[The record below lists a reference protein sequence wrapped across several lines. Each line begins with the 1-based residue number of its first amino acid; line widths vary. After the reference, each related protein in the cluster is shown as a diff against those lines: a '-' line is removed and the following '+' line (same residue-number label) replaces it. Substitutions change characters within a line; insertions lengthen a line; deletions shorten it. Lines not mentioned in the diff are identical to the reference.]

1 MKDVCMRMSMGPAI
15 ALVSALL
22 FGLSAPI
29 AKILVGG
36 IDPWVLA
43 GLLYCG
49 AGGGLFVWRALAKT
63 SSEAKLARPDLPWL
77 AGAVLAGGIAG
88 PVLLMTGLARIDAAP
103 ASLLLTLEGVFTA
116 LLAWFVFREN
126 FDRRIA
132 LGMLAIVAG
141 AAALNWAPVDT
152 RIDPWGAGAIMLACL
167 AWAIDNNLT
176 RKISL
181 ADPAQ
186 IATIKGAIAGPVALA
201 IGLAAG
207 GALPGAGAT
216 IAALA
221 TGFLGYGASLVLFI
235 LALRHLGTARAGA
248 YFSTAPFVGAA
259 VSVPLLG
266 EPITMA
272 LLVAGALM
280 AYGVWLHLSERHE
293 HDHDHPE
300 LAHEHRHSHDEHHV
314 HPHEPG
320 IDPREPHSHFHVHRP
335 LRHVH
340 GHAPDSHHRHT
351 H

>member
-1 MKDVCMRMSMGPAI
+1 MVMSPGAAI
-15 ALVSALL
+15 ALLSALL
-22 FGLSAPI
+22 FGLSAPV
-29 AKILVGG
+29 AKILVGAV
-36 IDPWVLA
+36 DPWVLA

-49 AGGGLFVWRALAKT
+49 AGGGLFVWRAIAGST
-63 SSEAKLARPDLPWL
+63 SEAKLARADLPWL
-77 AGAVLAGGIAG
+77 AGAVLCGGIAG

-132 LGMLAIVAG
+132 LGMLSIVAG
-141 AAALNWAPVDT
+141 AVTLNWAPVET
-152 RIDPWGAGAIMLACL
+152 RIDPWGAGAIVLACL
-167 AWAIDNNLT
+167 GWAVDNNLT

-181 ADPAQ
+181 ADPVQ
-186 IATIKGAIAGPVALA
+186 IAAIKGVIAGPTALA

-207 GALPGAGAT
+207 GGTPSAGASL
-216 IAALA
+216 AALA

-248 YFSTAPFVGAA
+248 YFSTAPFVGAL

-266 EPITMA
+266 EPVTA
-272 LLVAGALM
+272 GLLLAGALM
-280 AYGVWLHLSERHE
+280 ALGVWLYLSERHA
-293 HDHDHPE
+293 HDHAHPE
-300 LAHEHRHSHDEHHV
+300 LAHEHRHSHDEHHD

-320 IDPREPHSHFHVHRP
+320 IDPRTPHSHFHVHRP
-335 LRHVH
+335 LRHSH
-340 GHAPDSHHRHT
+340 DHAPDSHHRHT

>member
-1 MKDVCMRMSMGPAI
+1 MSTGAGI
-15 ALVSALL
+15 ALASALL

-49 AGGGLFVWRALAKT
+49 AGGGLFLWRLVAGST
-63 SSEAKLARPDLPWL
+63 SEAKLARADLPWL
-77 AGAVLAGGIAG
+77 AGAVACGGIAA

-141 AAALNWAPVDT
+141 AVALNWAPVEA
-152 RIDPWGAGAIMLACL
+152 RIDPWGAGAIALACL
-167 AWAIDNNLT
+167 AWALDNNIT

-181 ADPAQ
+181 ADPVQ
-186 IATIKGAIAGPVALA
+186 IAAIKGAIAGPTALA

-207 GALPGAGAT
+207 ASLPGAGASF
-216 IAALA
+216 AALT
-221 TGFLGYGASLVLFI
+221 TGFLGYGASLALFI

-248 YFSTAPFVGAA
+248 YFSTAPFVGAL

-266 EPITMA
+266 ESVTAGLVLAGGLMA
-272 LLVAGALM
+272 L
-280 AYGVWLHLSERHE
+280 GVWLHLSERHE
-293 HDHDHPE
+293 HEHAHPE
-300 LAHEHRHSHDEHHV
+300 MAHEHRHSHDEHHD
-314 HPHEPG
+314 HPHDPG
-320 IDPREPHSHFHVHRP
+320 VDPRAPHSHFHVHKP

-340 GHAPDSHHRHT
+340 DHAPDPHHRHT

>member
-1 MKDVCMRMSMGPAI
+1 MSSGAGI
-15 ALVSALL
+15 ALASALL
-22 FGLSAPI
+22 FGLSAPV

-49 AGGGLFVWRALAKT
+49 AGGGLFLWRLVAGST
-63 SSEAKLARPDLPWL
+63 SEARLARGDWPWL
-77 AGAVLAGGIAG
+77 ACAVVAGGIAG
-88 PVLLMTGLARIDAAP
+88 PILLMTGLARIDAAP

-141 AAALNWAPVDT
+141 ALALNWAPVEAG
-152 RIDPWGAGAIMLACL
+152 IDPWGAAAIALACL
-167 AWAIDNNLT
+167 AWAIDNNVT

-181 ADPAQ
+181 ADPVQ
-186 IATIKGAIAGPVALA
+186 IAAIKGAIAGPTALA

-207 GALPGAGAT
+207 GAMPDAGAGL
-216 IAALA
+216 AALA

-266 EPITMA
+266 EPVTAGLLLAGGLMA
-272 LLVAGALM
+272 L
-280 AYGVWLHLSERHE
+280 GVWLHLSERHA
-293 HDHDHPE
+293 HDHEHPE
-300 LAHEHRHSHDEHHV
+300 LAHEHRHAHDEHHDHD
-314 HPHEPG
+314 HPPG
-320 IDPREPHSHFHVHRP
+320 LDPRAPHTHFHVHRP
-335 LRHVH
+335 LRHRH

>member
-1 MKDVCMRMSMGPAI
+1 MSTGAAI

-22 FGLSAPI
+22 FGLSAPV
-29 AKILVGG
+29 AKILVGT

-49 AGGGLFVWRALAKT
+49 AGGGLFVWRLVARPPR
-63 SSEAKLARPDLPWL
+63 EAKLARGDLPWL
-77 AGAVLAGGIAG
+77 AGAVASGGIAG
-88 PVLLMTGLARIDAAP
+88 PVLLMTGLARLDAAP

-141 AAALNWAPVDT
+141 AVTLNWAPVDA
-152 RIDPWGAGAIMLACL
+152 RIDPWGAGAIALACL

-181 ADPAQ
+181 ADPVQ
-186 IATIKGAIAGPVALA
+186 IAAIKGAIAGPTALA
-201 IGLAAG
+201 IGFVAGGALPAAG
-207 GALPGAGAT
+207 GAL
-216 IAALA
+216 AALA

-259 VSVPLLG
+259 VAVPLLG
-266 EPITMA
+266 EPITTG
-272 LLVAGALM
+272 LLLAGALM
-280 AYGVWLHLSERHE
+280 ALGVWLHLSERHE
-293 HDHDHPE
+293 HTHEHPE
-300 LAHEHRHSHDEHHV
+300 LAHAHRHSHDEHHD

-320 IDPREPHSHFHVHRP
+320 VDPREPHSHFHVHRP
-335 LRHVH
+335 LWHAH

>member
-1 MKDVCMRMSMGPAI
+1 MSTGAAI

-22 FGLSAPI
+22 FGLSAPV
-29 AKILVGG
+29 AKILVGT

-49 AGGGLFVWRALAKT
+49 AGGGLFVWRWVARPAR
-63 SSEAKLARPDLPWL
+63 EAKLARADLPWL
-77 AGAVLAGGIAG
+77 AGAVVSGGIAG

-132 LGMLAIVAG
+132 IGMLAIVAG
-141 AAALNWAPVDT
+141 ALALNWAPVDA
-152 RIDPWGAGAIMLACL
+152 RLDPWGAGAIALACL

-181 ADPAQ
+181 ADPVQ
-186 IATIKGAIAGPVALA
+186 IAAIKGAIAGPTALV

-207 GALPGAGAT
+207 GALPAAGASL
-216 IAALA
+216 AALA

-266 EPITMA
+266 EPLAAGLAIAGGLMA
-272 LLVAGALM
+272 L
-280 AYGVWLHLSERHE
+280 GVWLHLSERHE
-293 HDHDHPE
+293 HAHEHPE
-300 LAHEHRHSHDEHHV
+300 LAHAHRHSHDEHHD
-314 HPHEPG
+314 HPHAPE
-320 IDPREPHSHFHVHRP
+320 IDPREPHSHLHVHRP
-335 LRHVH
+335 LRHAH

>member
-1 MKDVCMRMSMGPAI
+1 MSTGAAI

-22 FGLSAPI
+22 FGFSAPI
-29 AKILVGG
+29 AKILVGT

-49 AGGGLFVWRALAKT
+49 AGGGLFVWRLVAR
-63 SSEAKLARPDLPWL
+63 SPREAKLARADLPWL
-77 AGAVLAGGIAG
+77 AGAVASGGIAG
-88 PVLLMTGLARIDAAP
+88 PVLLMTGLARLDAAP

-141 AAALNWAPVDT
+141 AVTLNWAPVET
-152 RIDPWGAGAIMLACL
+152 RIDPWGAGAIALACL

-181 ADPAQ
+181 ADPVQ
-186 IATIKGAIAGPVALA
+186 IAAIKGAIAGPTALA

-207 GALPGAGAT
+207 GALPEAGAT
-216 IAALA
+216 LAALA

-259 VSVPLLG
+259 VAVPLLG
-266 EPITMA
+266 EPITTG
-272 LLVAGALM
+272 LLIAGALM
-280 AYGVWLHLSERHE
+280 ALGVWLHLSESHE
-293 HDHDHPE
+293 HTHEHPE
-300 LAHEHRHSHDEHHV
+300 LAHEHRHSHDEHHD
-314 HPHEPG
+314 HPHDPG
-320 IDPREPHSHFHVHRP
+320 VDPRTPHSHFHVHGK
-335 LRHVH
+335 LRHAH

>member
-1 MKDVCMRMSMGPAI
+1 MSTGAGI
-15 ALVSALL
+15 ALASALL
-22 FGLSAPI
+22 FGLSAPV

-49 AGGGLFVWRALAKT
+49 AGGGLFLWRAVAGN
-63 SSEAKLARPDLPWL
+63 SSEARLARGDWPWL
-77 AGAVLAGGIAG
+77 ACAVAAGGIAA

-141 AAALNWAPVDT
+141 ALALNWAPVEAG
-152 RIDPWGAGAIMLACL
+152 IDPWGATAIALACL
-167 AWAIDNNLT
+167 AWAIDNNVT

-181 ADPAQ
+181 ADPVQ
-186 IATIKGAIAGPVALA
+186 IAAIKGAIAGPTALA

-207 GALPGAGAT
+207 GALPGAGAGL
-216 IAALA
+216 AALA

-266 EPITMA
+266 EPVTAGLLLAGGLMA
-272 LLVAGALM
+272 L
-280 AYGVWLHLSERHE
+280 GVWLHLSERHAHDHE
-293 HDHDHPE
+293 HPEFAHEHRHAHDEHHDHDHP
-300 LAHEHRHSHDEHHV
+300 
-314 HPHEPG
+314 PG
-320 IDPREPHSHFHVHRP
+320 VDPRAPHTHFHVHRP
-335 LRHVH
+335 LRHSH